1 MKKAKI
7 RGPVSRPGPEVSA
20 AAPVPVQPLGVPEP
34 QAAAVAPEPEVT
46 AILPE
51 PEPDLVLM
59 VSEPQAVVVA
69 TVEESVS
76 EALPPVPSPV
86 AFVPGEASQAD
97 PALRILVISHSH
109 PEISKGGAEIA
120 AFQLHRGFA
129 ARENCVSWFMGCD
142 RRRTRSE
149 IPISQPFGID
159 DYLYS
164 VGEFDW
170 FKFSNQDPRLP
181 DALTNVLLDLR
192 PDIVHFHHYINVG
205 VEALAIV
212 KRALPNAKVVV
223 TLHEYLAICN
233 HHGQMVTNPHRNLC
247 YEANPQRCIECFQH
261 LDESDFFLRKRYIEH
276 FFAFADHFVSP
287 SQFLADRY
295 IAWGMAEDR
304 ISVIE
309 NLVNAPLS
317 RGPIRPIGT
326 AGTLRAGFFGQLS
339 FLKGANVL
347 FDAAD
352 LLDKEE
358 RFDISLEIFGDYR
371 SQPLEFQKEL
381 QERMEKL
388 GQNVTLHGPYDQ
400 SRVDMLMQSV
410 DLVIVPSVW
419 WENSPLVIQEARRNG
434 RPVISSDIGGMA
446 EKVRDGIDGFH
457 FHVGSAMALAM
468 LLKKIA
474 ENRTLLTDLAAT
486 IRKIQTADA
495 IVDAHLS
502 LYENL
507 RTPVPEI
514 VF

>member
-1 MKKAKI
+1 MRKPKV
-7 RGPVSRPGPEVSA
+7 RGPVGRSRTEVSDA
-20 AAPVPVQPLGVPEP
+20 ASAPVQPVDGVVPE
-34 QAAAVAPEPEVT
+34 AGVAAPEPEVT
-46 AILPE
+46 PIA
-51 PEPDLVLM
+51 PEPDAAFVASVTALAP
-59 VSEPQAVVVA
+59 ETPQ
-69 TVEESVS
+69 
-76 EALPPVPSPV
+76 PFPSPIIV
-86 AFVPGEASQAD
+86 EPGESMQAN

-129 ARENCVSWFMGCD
+129 SREGCVSWFMGCD

-181 DALTNVLLDLR
+181 EAQTNLLLDLR

-205 VEALAIV
+205 VEAFAIV

-276 FFAFADHFVSP
+276 FFGFADYFVSP

-326 AGTLRAGFFGQLS
+326 GGTLRAGFFGQLS

-358 RFDISLEIFGDYR
+358 RFDIGLEIFGDYR
-371 SQPLEFQKEL
+371 SQPAEFQKEL
-381 QERMEKL
+381 QERMENL

-474 ENRTLLTDLAAT
+474 DNRTLLTDVAAT
-486 IRKIQTADA
+486 IRKVQTAEA

-502 LYENL
+502 LYESL
-507 RTPVPEI
+507 RAPVPEA
-514 VF
+514 VA

>member
-1 MKKAKI
+1 MRKAKKRTPADHLASRI
-7 RGPVSRPGPEVSA
+7 TNIVSGSDTVESVPAEASAGIVAEPEARVV
-20 AAPVPVQPLGVPEP
+20 AAPVVPDAP
-34 QAAAVAPEPEVT
+34 MAVSV
-46 AILPE
+46 
-51 PEPDLVLM
+51 PD
-59 VSEPQAVVVA
+59 A
-69 TVEESVS
+69 
-76 EALPPVPSPV
+76 PVPATQPD
-86 AFVPGEASQAD
+86 ED
-97 PALRILVISHSH
+97 LRVLVISHSH

-120 AFQLHRGFA
+120 AFQLYRGFA
-129 ARENCVSWFMGCD
+129 TRDGCVSWFMGCD

-149 IPISQPFGID
+149 TPITQPFGIG

-181 DALTNVLLDLR
+181 EALTNLLLDLR
-192 PDIVHFHHYINVG
+192 PDVVHFHHYINVG
-205 VEALAIV
+205 VEAFAIV

-247 YEANPQRCIECFQH
+247 YEANPQRCIECFPQFG
-261 LDESDFFLRKRYIEH
+261 ESDFFLRKRYIEH
-276 FFAFADHFVSP
+276 FFNFADHFVSP

-309 NLVNAPLS
+309 NLVNAPIS
-317 RGPIRPIGT
+317 RGEPRPVGT
-326 AGTLRAGFFGQLS
+326 SGTLRAGFFGQLS

-371 SQPLEFQKEL
+371 SQPPEFQKEL
-381 QERMEKL
+381 QERMENL

-410 DLVIVPSVW
+410 DLIIIPSVW

-434 RPVISSDIGGMA
+434 RPVICSDIGGMA

-457 FHVGSAMALAM
+457 FHVGSAMALAL
-468 LLKKIA
+468 LLKQIA
-474 ENRTLLTDLAAT
+474 DDRERLTDVTAS
-486 IRKIQTADA
+486 IRRVQTADA
-495 IVDAHLS
+495 IIDAHLS
-502 LYENL
+502 LYRTL
-507 RTPVPEI
+507 RAPVLEA
-514 VF
+514 VA